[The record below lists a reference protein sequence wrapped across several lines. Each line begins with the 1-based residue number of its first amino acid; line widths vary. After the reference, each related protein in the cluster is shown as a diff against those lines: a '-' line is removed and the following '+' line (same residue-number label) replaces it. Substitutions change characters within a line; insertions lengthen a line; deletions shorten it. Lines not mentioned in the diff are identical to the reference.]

1 MAGGKSH
8 TGITANT
15 NFDMEDIPLDVL
27 IVALIVMIVLSAF
40 FSGSETAMMSLN
52 RYRLR
57 HLVKNKHRGAILTH
71 NLLKRPDRLIG
82 LILLGN
88 NFVNIAAS
96 SLTTI
101 IFYELL
107 GQTGIAIGAGLLTL
121 VILIFGEVTP
131 KTLAIMHPERIAF
144 PVAYVLTLLLRLM
157 YPVVW
162 LTNGISNSL
171 LRLFGVTP
179 QETAMQQLS
188 RDELR
193 TVVNEAGALIPRRHQ
208 RMLLSILD
216 LENVT
221 VEDIVIP
228 RNEIAGIDLD
238 SDIDEILRL
247 LTTSQHTR
255 LPIYRENIDHVL
267 GIIHIRNA
275 LHLIAQKNLTKE
287 TLQDIAREVY
297 FIPEGTSLH
306 TQLLNFQRQKRRIAL
321 VVDEYGDIL
330 GLVTLEDIL
339 EEIVGEF
346 TTDSSTTLRDI
357 HPQEDG
363 SFLVDGSITV
373 RELNRLT
380 DWGLPTDGPKTLN
393 GLIIEHM
400 EFIPE
405 PGTSL
410 LIAGYPVE
418 IVQTSANAVKTA
430 KIYPALRRTPNA

>member
-1 MAGGKSH
+1 
-8 TGITANT
+8 
-15 NFDMEDIPLDVL
+15 MEDIPLNIL
-27 IVALIVMIVLSAF
+27 IASLVVMIVLSAF
-40 FSGSETAMMSLN
+40 FSGSETAMMSIN

-57 HLVKNKHRGAILTH
+57 HLVKSKHRGAMLTYA
-71 NLLKRPDRLIG
+71 LLKRPDRLIG

-88 NFVNIAAS
+88 NFVNIVAS
-96 SLTTI
+96 ALSTI
-101 IFYELL
+101 IFYRLMGEA
-107 GQTGIAIGAGLLTL
+107 GIAVATGLLTL

-131 KTLAIMHPERIAF
+131 KTLAVMHPERIAF
-144 PVAYVLTLLLRLM
+144 PVAYVLTPLLRLM
-157 YPVVW
+157 YPIVW
-162 LTNGISNSL
+162 VTNSIANTLLKLVGI
-171 LRLFGVTP
+171 TP

-188 RDELR
+188 SDELR

-221 VEDIVIP
+221 VEDIMIP
-228 RNEIAGIDLD
+228 RNEIVGIDLD
-238 SDIDEILRL
+238 NDTDEILRL

-255 LPIYRENIDHVL
+255 LPVYHDTIDNVL
-267 GIIHIRNA
+267 GIIHLRNA
-275 LHLIAQKNLTKE
+275 LHLVAQGKLTKQS
-287 TLQDIAREVY
+287 LQDIAREAY
-297 FIPEGTSLH
+297 FVPEGTSLH

-346 TTDSSTTLRDI
+346 TTDASSTLRDV

-363 SFLVDGSITV
+363 SFLVDGGANI
-373 RELNRLT
+373 RELNRLME
-380 DWGLPTDGPKTLN
+380 WELPTDGPKTLN
-393 GLIIEHM
+393 GIIIEHL
-400 EFIPE
+400 ESIPE

-418 IVQTSANAVKTA
+418 IIQISANSVKTA
-430 KIYPALRRTPNA
+430 KIYPALRRRQAGA

>member
-1 MAGGKSH
+1 
-8 TGITANT
+8 
-15 NFDMEDIPLDVL
+15 MEEIPLHVL
-27 IVALIVMIVLSAF
+27 VEALVLMIVLSAF
-40 FSGSETAMMSLN
+40 FSASETAMLSLN

-57 HLVKNKHRGAILTH
+57 HLAKGRHRGASLAQA
-71 NLLKRPDRLIG
+71 LLQRPDRLIG

-88 NFVNIAAS
+88 TFVNIAAS
-96 SLTTI
+96 SLSTI
-101 IFYELL
+101 IFYRLMGE
-107 GQTGIAIGAGLLTL
+107 TGIAIGALILTL

-131 KTLAIMHPERIAF
+131 KTLAVLRPERIAF
-144 PVAYVLTLLLRLM
+144 PVAYVLTPLLRLM
-157 YPVVW
+157 YPIVW
-162 LTNGISNSL
+162 VTNSIANGML
-171 LRLFGVTP
+171 KVAGVTP
-179 QETAMQQLS
+179 QESAMQQLS
-188 RDELR
+188 REELR

-208 RMLLSILD
+208 RMLLNILD

-221 VEDIVIP
+221 VEDIMIP
-228 RNEIAGIDLD
+228 RNEIIGIDLD
-238 SDIDEILRL
+238 GDADDILRL

-267 GIIHIRNA
+267 GIIHVRNA
-275 LHLIAQKNLTKE
+275 LHLIAHKNLTKQSI
-287 TLQDIAREVY
+287 LGIAREAY
-297 FIPEGTSLH
+297 FVPEGTSLH

-346 TTDSSTTLRDI
+346 TTDAAAAMRDV

-363 SFLVDGSITV
+363 SFLVDGSANI
-373 RELNRLT
+373 RELNRLM

-410 LIAGYPVE
+410 LLAGYPVE

-430 KIYPALRRTPNA
+430 KIYPALRRPT

>member
-1 MAGGKSH
+1 
-8 TGITANT
+8 
-15 NFDMEDIPLDVL
+15 MEEIPLNILIAVL
-27 IVALIVMIVLSAF
+27 VVMILLSAF
-40 FSGSETAMMSLN
+40 FSGSETAMMSIN

-57 HLVKNKHRGAILTH
+57 HLVKNKHRGAMLTQA
-71 NLLKRPDRLIG
+71 LLSRPDRLIG

-101 IFYELL
+101 IFYRLMGE
-107 GQTGIAIGAGLLTL
+107 TGIAIGAGLLTL

-157 YPVVW
+157 YPIVW

-171 LRLFGVTP
+171 IKIFGITP

-216 LENVT
+216 LETVT

-228 RNEIAGIDLD
+228 RNEIVGIDLD
-238 SDIDEILRL
+238 NDLDEILRL

-267 GIIHIRNA
+267 GIIHVRNA

-287 TLQDIAREVY
+287 SLLDIAREAY
-297 FIPEGTSLH
+297 FVPEGTSLH

-430 KIYPALRRTPNA
+430 KIYPALRRQPKT

>member
-1 MAGGKSH
+1 
-8 TGITANT
+8 
-15 NFDMEDIPLDVL
+15 MEEIPLNIL
-27 IVALIVMIVLSAF
+27 IALLVVMILLSAF

-57 HLVKNKHRGAILTH
+57 HLVKNKHRGAMLTQA
-71 NLLKRPDRLIG
+71 LLSRPDRLIG

-101 IFYELL
+101 IFYRIMGE
-107 GQTGIAIGAGLLTL
+107 TGIAIGAGLLTL

-144 PVAYVLTLLLRLM
+144 PVAYILTPLLRLM
-157 YPVVW
+157 YPIVW

-171 LRLFGVTP
+171 IKIFGITP

-228 RNEIAGIDLD
+228 RNEIVGIDLD
-238 SDIDEILRL
+238 NDIDEILRL

-255 LPIYRENIDHVL
+255 LPVYRENIDQVL
-267 GIIHIRNA
+267 GIIHVRNA
-275 LHLIAQKNLTKE
+275 LHLIAQKNLSKE
-287 TLQDIAREVY
+287 TLQDIAREAY
-297 FIPEGTSLH
+297 FVPEGTSLH

-363 SFLVDGSITV
+363 SFLVDGSLTV

-380 DWGLPTDGPKTLN
+380 EWGLPTDGPKTLN

-418 IVQTSANAVKTA
+418 IVQTSTNAVKTA
-430 KIYPALRRTPNA
+430 KIYPALRRPSQT

>member
-1 MAGGKSH
+1 
-8 TGITANT
+8 
-15 NFDMEDIPLDVL
+15 MEEIPLNIL
-27 IVALIVMIVLSAF
+27 ITALIVMIVLSAF
-40 FSGSETAMMSLN
+40 FSGSETAMMSIN

-57 HLVKNKHRGAILTH
+57 HLVKNKHRGAMLTH
-71 NLLKRPDRLIG
+71 ALLKRPDRLIG

-101 IFYELL
+101 IFYRLMGE
-107 GQTGIAIGAGLLTL
+107 TGIAIGAGLLTL
-121 VILIFGEVTP
+121 IILIFGEVTP
-131 KTLAIMHPERIAF
+131 KTLAIMHPEGVAF
-144 PVAYVLTLLLRLM
+144 PVAFILIILMRLM
-157 YPVVW
+157 YPIVW

-171 LRLFGVTP
+171 LKLFGVTP
-179 QETAMQQLS
+179 QETAMQHLS

-193 TVVNEAGALIPRRHQ
+193 TVVNEAGALIPQRHQ

-228 RNEIAGIDLD
+228 RNEIVGIDLD
-238 SDIDEILRL
+238 NDIDEIIRL

-255 LPIYRENIDHVL
+255 LPVYRENIDHVL
-267 GIIHIRNA
+267 GILHIRNA
-275 LHLIAQKNLTKE
+275 LHLIAQNNLTKQS
-287 TLQDIAREVY
+287 LQDIARDAY

-346 TTDSSTTLRDI
+346 TTDSSTTMRGI

-363 SFLVDGSITV
+363 SFLVDGSLTI

-380 DWGLPTDGPKTLN
+380 EWGFPTDGPKTLN

-400 EFIPE
+400 EVIPE

-410 LIAGYPVE
+410 LISGYPIEV
-418 IVQTSANAVKTA
+418 VQTSANSVKTV
-430 KIYPALRRTPNA
+430 KVYPALRQSPEH

>member
-1 MAGGKSH
+1 
-8 TGITANT
+8 
-15 NFDMEDIPLDVL
+15 MEEIPLNIL
-27 IVALIVMIVLSAF
+27 IVALVVMVLLSAF
-40 FSGSETAMMSLN
+40 FSASETAMMSLN

-57 HLVKNKHRGAILTH
+57 HLVKNKHRGASLTQ
-71 NLLKRPDRLIG
+71 NLLTRPDRLIG

-101 IFYELL
+101 IFYRLMGE
-107 GQTGIAIGAGLLTL
+107 TGIALGAGLLTL

-157 YPVVW
+157 YPIVW
-162 LTNGISNSL
+162 LTNGIANSL
-171 LRLFGVTP
+171 LSLFGVTP
-179 QETAMQQLS
+179 QETAMQHLS
-188 RDELR
+188 SDELR

-216 LENVT
+216 LQNVT
-221 VEDIVIP
+221 VEDIMIP
-228 RNEIAGIDLD
+228 RNEIVGIDLD
-238 SDIDEILRL
+238 SDIDEIMRL

-255 LPIYRENIDHVL
+255 LPVYRENIDHVL

-275 LHLIAQKNLTKE
+275 LHLIANKNLTKE
-287 TLQDIAREVY
+287 SLQEIGREVY
-297 FIPEGTSLH
+297 FVPEGTSLH
-306 TQLLNFQRQKRRIAL
+306 TQLLNFQHQKRRIAL

-346 TTDSSTTLRDI
+346 TTDSSATMRDI
-357 HPQEDG
+357 HLQEDG
-363 SFLVDGSITV
+363 SFLVDGSLTV

-380 DWGLPTDGPKTLN
+380 DLGLPTDGPKTLN

-418 IVQTSANAVKTA
+418 IVQTSVNAVKTA
-430 KIYPALRRTPNA
+430 KIYPTLRRPFSA

>member
-1 MAGGKSH
+1 
-8 TGITANT
+8 
-15 NFDMEDIPLDVL
+15 MEEIPLNILIAVL
-27 IVALIVMIVLSAF
+27 VVMILLSAF

-57 HLVKNKHRGAILTH
+57 HLVKNKHRGAMLTQA
-71 NLLKRPDRLIG
+71 LLSRPDRLIG

-101 IFYELL
+101 IFYRLMGE
-107 GQTGIAIGAGLLTL
+107 TGIAIGAGLLTL

-144 PVAYVLTLLLRLM
+144 PVAYVLTFLLRLM
-157 YPVVW
+157 YPIVW
-162 LTNGISNSL
+162 ITNGISNSL
-171 LRLFGVTP
+171 IKMLGITP

-228 RNEIAGIDLD
+228 RSEIVGIDLD
-238 SDIDEILRL
+238 DNLDEIMRL

-267 GIIHIRNA
+267 GIIHVRNA

-287 TLQDIAREVY
+287 SLQDIAREAY
-297 FIPEGTSLH
+297 FVPEGTSLH

-363 SFLVDGSITV
+363 SFLVDGSLTV

-405 PGTSL
+405 QGTSL

-430 KIYPALRRTPNA
+430 KIYPALRKLPKT